1 MVAGKFDHYNYK
13 TQIHIR
19 PRPSPVLAYESV
31 LIGKDEIT
39 PTLTID
45 GNEIP
50 VPNFTDY
57 EPTTEMP
64 QPREQEDAT
73 TVGNHSYSVYDLALC
88 RSGDKGNSANVSVIA
103 RRPEY
108 LPYLRKHLTE
118 EVVFNHLKKI
128 HPNSF
133 SGGVETVTRYDWPG
147 INGFN
152 FGKFLKLVVLLT
164 PYLLVLE
171 QSLGGGG
178 VASIQADPQGKSY
191 GSHLS
196 MYQMDNL
203 PHQSEM

>member
-1 MVAGKFDHYNYK
+1 MQQPEPQWPQEFKALAAGAGKVESYSCK
-13 TQIHIR
+13 TLTKTR
-19 PRPSPVLAYESV
+19 PRPSPVLTYESV
-31 LIGKDEIT
+31 LIGKDKIT

-50 VPNFTDY
+50 IPNFTDY

-73 TVGNHSYSVYDLALC
+73 KVGNNSYSVYDLALC
-88 RSGDKGNSANVSVIA
+88 RSGDKGDSANVSVIA

-118 EVVFNHLKKI
+118 EVVFHHLKKI
-128 HPNSF
+128 HPHSF

-152 FGKFLKLVVLLT
+152 FGRFFELVILLT
-164 PYLLVLE
+164 PYL
-171 QSLGGGG
+171 
-178 VASIQADPQGKSY
+178 
-191 GSHLS
+191 
-196 MYQMDNL
+196 
-203 PHQSEM
+203 